1 MPERRG
7 ETGLSTGAA
16 VEAERCWRQ
25 GGPGEGRSAV
35 ELFGGALGR
44 PEEVMNW
51 SNPGARLQVWE

>member
-35 ELFGGALGR
+35 ELFGGALDR
-44 PEEVMNW
+44 PEEK
-51 SNPGARLQVWE
+51 R

>member
-1 MPERRG
+1 MSVWAMAGRRAWVPERRG

-44 PEEVMNW
+44 PEEK
-51 SNPGARLQVWE
+51 